1 MSLEIEARSDE
12 LDQIRNFQVLIL
24 AFVVFVL
31 FESGLQS
38 SGRFEVLFRIFTVA
52 LSLNLISTL
61 QVVTVLEGDLMTV
74 FYFHSHHSSLLL
86 RTSLDRRDG
95 PS

>member
-38 SGRFEVLFRIFTVA
+38 SGRVEVLFRQF
-52 LSLNLISTL
+52 S
-61 QVVTVLEGDLMTV
+61 Q
-74 FYFHSHHSSLLL
+74 L
-86 RTSLDRRDG
+86 R
-95 PS
+95 

>member
-1 MSLEIEARSDE
+1 MHFSC
-12 LDQIRNFQVLIL
+12 VC
-24 AFVVFVL
+24 VL
-31 FESGLQS
+31 FEFGLQS
-38 SGRFEVLFRIFTVA
+38 SGRFEVLFRQFFTVA

-61 QVVTVLEGDLMTV
+61 QVVTVLEGDLMSV